1 MSTPIFYLF
10 RLLSYD
16 LLPFYKKTRKTG
28 QFDLSETVEITV
40 GVDRQDTAVH
50 IHRRDALLVTGFHS
64 AGHQL
69 VHLPAAAGGRYRI
82 SCSFTFESSVSRS
95 VVFLY
100 GLIIS
105 ALISRAVE
113 TAVSS

>member
-1 MSTPIFYLF
+1 MQKMSIPILYLF

-50 IHRRDALLVTGFHS
+50 IHRRDALLVAGFHS

-69 VHLPAAAGGRYRI
+69 VHLLAAAGADIEFHVLSHSNPPFQEVLFFFMALLYR
-82 SCSFTFESSVSRS
+82 
-95 VVFLY
+95 L
-100 GLIIS
+100 
-105 ALISRAVE
+105 
-113 TAVSS
+113 